1 MARNSDRSPYLAR
14 SRLPD
19 GKQPLNSDPGRT
31 GRALRVMLVESMPR
45 ESFNPKGALHDAAM
59 LSPAQVDYWAEAAR
73 YSGNPEHK
81 RNPGDFGLTPPAA
94 ARIGKTLCDKVGIF
108 SRNTALDLLREGL
121 RRGLVSRQ
129 QRDGWPQNVWT
140 ITPAG
145 EPLEAQLEG
154 DGVYHGCPM
163 PENDPF
169 RDVVLRRLGLA

>member
-1 MARNSDRSPYLAR
+1 VIRQKPYLAR

-129 QRDGWPQNVWT
+129 QRDGWPQNVWA